1 MPTQPQRLSQD
12 AASSCS
18 RADPGLLLPTLPFR
32 CLVCDQ
38 VMYVDDAAA
47 LAHFLGGCRDQS
59 ACGDE
64 ADAGATPTPQPRSA
78 RTFHEG
84 YERGFKDGLRIGG
97 AEAAH
102 SDLEAMAL
110 ARISPA
116 GPPIASLLAE
126 ALEYGSSMG
135 QPINGPGWPH
145 LRAEKLREMVLTT
158 AAREEGRDLAPD
170 APARMLA
177 AVGECRN
184 ILASLGKP
192 VGWLDDLLASEAQ
205 VAPSATSTD
214 RRAP

>member
-1 MPTQPQRLSQD
+1 
-12 AASSCS
+12 
-18 RADPGLLLPTLPFR
+18 
-32 CLVCDQ
+32 
-38 VMYVDDAAA
+38 MYVDDAAA
-47 LAHFLGGCRDQS
+47 LAHFLGGCRDEGV
-59 ACGDE
+59 CVDE
-64 ADAGATPTPQPRSA
+64 ALAGATPTPNPRSA

-97 AEAAH
+97 ADAAHGELEAA
-102 SDLEAMAL
+102 AL
-110 ARISPA
+110 GRIGAA

-145 LRAEKLREMVLTT
+145 LRAEKLREMLVLT
-158 AAREEGRDLAPD
+158 AASREEGRHLAPD

-184 ILASLGKP
+184 ILATLGKP
-192 VGWLDDLLASEAQ
+192 VGWLDDLLASEIQA
-205 VAPSATSTD
+205 APSATPAE